1 MRDAPTT
8 RISLLAKLSEDS
20 NEVAWREFVELYEPA
35 IYRFVR
41 RRGLQDADAQE
52 VVQEVL
58 LNVQQLAANPPSKP
72 IGSFRGWLSQVARHR
87 AIDLVRKR
95 IRLEHVLQSQ
105 NASPNIQCNEQQELS
120 ADVRHQM
127 FVIAAQRIQKLVSD
141 MQWQSFWQT
150 TVELQSPKQVAERL
164 KTSVGNVYVAKCRVM
179 EKLREEIDSILR
191 KERKDED
198 S

>member
-8 RISLLAKLSEDS
+8 RISLLAKLSEGS

-58 LNVQQLAANPPSKP
+58 LNVQHLATNPPSNP

-95 IRLEHVLQSQ
+95 IRLEQVLHSQ
-105 NASPNIQCNEQQELS
+105 DALPNIQYNEQQELT

-127 FVIAAQRIQKLVSD
+127 FVVAAQRIQKLVSE

-150 TVELQSPKQVAERL
+150 TVELQSAKQVAERL

-191 KERKDED
+191 NESQDEA

>member
-41 RRGLQDADAQE
+41 RRGLQDADALE

-58 LNVQQLAANPPSKP
+58 LNVQHLAANPPSKP
-72 IGSFRGWLSQVARHR
+72 ISSFRGWLSQVARHR

-95 IRLEHVLQSQ
+95 IRLEQVLQSQ
-105 NASPNIQCNEQQELS
+105 NALFNSQYNEQHELT

-127 FVIAAQRIQKLVSD
+127 FVLAARLHVCRTLIKNAYQMRYHFRSESVS
-141 MQWQSFWQT
+141 
-150 TVELQSPKQVAERL
+150 
-164 KTSVGNVYVAKCRVM
+164 
-179 EKLREEIDSILR
+179 
-191 KERKDED
+191 
-198 S
+198 